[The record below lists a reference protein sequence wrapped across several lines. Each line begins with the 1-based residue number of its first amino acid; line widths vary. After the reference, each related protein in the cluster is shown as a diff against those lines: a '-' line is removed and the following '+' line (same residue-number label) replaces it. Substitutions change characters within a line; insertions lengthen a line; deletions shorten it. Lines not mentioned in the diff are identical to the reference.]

1 MTNALVPYPG
11 QGCQGF
17 SFAPAGWYSGLAVAW
32 PLFPAWTGNGTI
44 RPTLQLA
51 WRPGEQPGDEFEWW
65 LPGDPRGW
73 VTYYRPLPADFGVS
87 ASLFP
92 GQGHAP
98 PWSVVYEEL
107 AHLWPREVYRLRC
120 IDALRLFG
128 RVVSY
133 QQWRQQQQQQHDLHY
148 LTSTWLQTQKSHEQ
162 VLTVLAGAVC
172 AALQQQRSAA
182 TAQPADSPACTAT
195 EAAQPANS
203 PACTATVALPTSSEA
218 VTDNQRA
225 TAAKRRRRRSDKVRP
240 LTLRQT
246 QVLAAV
252 GECNGN
258 LAAAARQLGVDR
270 KTVAQHY
277 EACLRK
283 LGREAVRHATRRLPT
298 DRRGQLNV
306 CPEDDRRRGI

>member
-1 MTNALVPYPG
+1 
-11 QGCQGF
+11 
-17 SFAPAGWYSGLAVAW
+17 
-32 PLFPAWTGNGTI
+32 
-44 RPTLQLA
+44 
-51 WRPGEQPGDEFEWW
+51 
-65 LPGDPRGW
+65 
-73 VTYYRPLPADFGVS
+73 
-87 ASLFP
+87 
-92 GQGHAP
+92 
-98 PWSVVYEEL
+98 
-107 AHLWPREVYRLRC
+107 VYRLRC

-182 TAQPADSPACTAT
+182 TAQPAD
-195 EAAQPANS
+195 S